1 MSSVM
6 ATTVL
11 AASLFVALL
20 AGRGVRRLLSEQH
33 LSSESKDAVKFAMGW
48 VATMTALLLG
58 LLVSSAKDTYDTA
71 RGEIIQMAS
80 KIAFLDRMLS
90 LYGPE
95 ATDVRREL
103 HDVVVDAVGHMWPED
118 RNVPVRLNPNQQ
130 AGDAF
135 YVALQRL
142 APADDTQRELKSQ
155 ALGLAVELGELRALL
170 VAQSVPSV
178 STPLLLVVTGWLVV
192 IFFTSSVLAP
202 PNAMTTVAAA
212 AAACSVAAA
221 IFLILE
227 LDQPFGGLLRIS
239 SEPMLAVLRHIAR

>member
-1 MSSVM
+1 MSSLT
-6 ATTVL
+6 ATTAV
-11 AASLFVALL
+11 AAGLFVALL

-33 LSSESKDAVKFAMGW
+33 LSAESKDAVKFAMGS

-58 LLVSSAKDTYDTA
+58 LLVSSAKDTYDTE
-71 RGEIIQMAS
+71 RGEIIQMAA
-80 KIAFLDRMLS
+80 KVAFLDRMLS
-90 LYGPE
+90 LYGPD

-103 HDVVVDAVGHMWPED
+103 HDVVVDAVVHMWPED

-202 PNAMTTVAAA
+202 PNALTTVAAA

-227 LDQPFGGLLRIS
+227 LDQPFAGVLRIS
-239 SEPMLAVLRHIAR
+239 SEPILAVLRHLAR